1 MVIMATTKRKTIQA
15 RKNMITRLLTT
26 GIIASSLL
34 FGSAIADEG
43 MWQPHQLAQ
52 IKDKLKAAGLKLDPE
67 KMADLNQFPMNAIVS
82 LGGCS
87 ASFLSEQGLV
97 ITNHHCAYGS
107 IQHNSTEENNLLVNG
122 FVAKTM
128 EQEPQASPS
137 ARVYVTESLTD
148 VTKDIK
154 SSIPKGAEGVDYFN
168 AIDKREKELVAECE
182 ASQDYRCNV
191 YSFHGGAEYFLIKQ
205 LAIRDVR
212 LVYAP
217 PSNIGKFGGDTDNWM
232 WPRHTGDWSFYR
244 AYVNK
249 DGQPADF
256 STDNVPFK
264 PKAFLKVNANGV
276 EKDDYVMVLGYPGRT
291 NRYRT
296 DVEVE
301 STFTNVY
308 PTSKRLREEFID
320 VIKANSEDG
329 SEARIKYE
337 STIAG
342 LANYAK
348 NYGSMIESFNKGDM
362 LDRKKQLTADLTKWI
377 NSDKK
382 RKAKYGNAID
392 NLAALIIESNKT
404 QDGDIVMG
412 YLTRSTMMRVAKGL
426 YRLAHEKQKPNVE
439 RRQGFQE
446 RDMKR
451 FGQYMAVVNKRFDE
465 TVEKA
470 LFMHFVKEYAQLP
483 VDQRNATFDA
493 FFNLQNGLDLDKVAA
508 QIESMYANT
517 ELTNTDV
524 RLAWMEK
531 SVDEFKASNDPFI
544 QYAVSQFDN
553 DMIEEE
559 KEKAIGGKL
568 QQARPAYMEAMI
580 AFKKSRNEAVYADA
594 NSSLRITYG
603 NVKGYSPQDGIT
615 ATPFTT
621 LEGMLAKYVPGDDE
635 FDLFDNI
642 RTAIKDKKYGPYKK
656 EALGSVPVNYL
667 TTLDIT
673 GGNSGS
679 ATLNANGEFVGLIFD
694 GVYESIIGD
703 WDYDPTYNRSIH
715 VSVPYMLWVMEYIDG
730 ANNIIDEMTIV
741 K

>member
-1 MVIMATTKRKTIQA
+1 
-15 RKNMITRLLTT
+15 MIKKLLST
-26 GIIASSLL
+26 GIVASSLL
-34 FGSAIADEG
+34 FGAAIADEG
-43 MWQPHQLAQ
+43 MWQPHQLAE

-67 KMADLNQFPMNAIVS
+67 QMADLDSFPMNAIVS

-122 FVAKTM
+122 FVAKSM
-128 EQEPQASPS
+128 DKEPQASPS

-154 SSIPKGAEGVDYFN
+154 ASIPSGSVGVEYFN

-182 ASQDYRCNV
+182 ASQDYRCDV

-249 DGQPADF
+249 DGKPADY

-308 PTSKRLREEFID
+308 PRSKRLREEYID

-362 LDRKKQLTADLTKWI
+362 LERKKQLTADLTKWI
-377 NSDKK
+377 NADKK
-382 RKAKYGNAID
+382 RKAKYGDAIN
-392 NLAALIIESNKT
+392 NLSALIVESNKT
-404 QDGDIVMG
+404 LDGDIVMG
-412 YLTRSTMMRVAKGL
+412 YLGRGTMMNVAKGL

-451 FGQYMAVVNKRFDE
+451 FGQYMGMVNKRFDA

-470 LFMHFVKEYAQLP
+470 LFMHFVKEYAELP

-493 FFNLQNGLDLDKVAA
+493 FFGLEDGLNIEKVSAK
-508 QIESMYANT
+508 IDSMYAKT
-517 ELTNTDV
+517 ELNKTDV

-531 SVDEFKASNDPFI
+531 SVDDFKASNDPFI

-553 DMIEEE
+553 DMAEEE
-559 KEKAIGGKL
+559 KGKDLGGKL

-580 AFKKSRNEAVYADA
+580 AFKKSRGEAVYADA

-603 NVKGYSPQDGIT
+603 NVKGYSPQDGLV

-621 LEGMLAKYVPGDDE
+621 LEGMLAKYIPGDDE

-694 GVYESIIGD
+694 GVYESIVGD

-715 VSVPYMLWVMEYIDG
+715 TSVPYMLWVMEYIDG

>member
-1 MVIMATTKRKTIQA
+1 
-15 RKNMITRLLTT
+15 MIKKILSL
-26 GIIASSLL
+26 GIIASSM
-34 FGSAIADEG
+34 FVSAAIADEG

-97 ITNHHCAYGS
+97 VTNHHCAYGS
-107 IQHNSTEENNLLVNG
+107 IQYNSTEENNLLVNG
-122 FVAKTM
+122 FVAKSM
-128 EQEPQASPS
+128 DKEPQASPN

-154 SSIPKGAEGVDYFN
+154 GSIPKGAEGVDYFN

-182 ASQDYRCNV
+182 SSQDYRCDV

-232 WPRHTGDWSFYR
+232 WPRHTGDWSFCR

-249 DGQPADF
+249 DGKPADY
-256 STDNVPFK
+256 SKDNVPFK

-276 EKDDYVMVLGYPGRT
+276 DEGDYVMVLGYPGTT

-301 STFTNVY
+301 TTFNNVY

-320 VIKANSEDG
+320 VIKENSEDG
-329 SEARIKYE
+329 SEERIKYE

-348 NYGSMIESFNKGDM
+348 NYGSMIESFNKGNM
-362 LDRKKQLTADLTKWI
+362 LERKQQLTADLTKWI

-382 RKAKYGNAID
+382 RKAKYGDAID
-392 NLAALIIESNKT
+392 NLAALIVESNKT
-404 QDGDIVMG
+404 QDGDIVMS
-412 YLTRSTMMRVAKGL
+412 YLGRGTMMRVAKGL

-446 RDMKR
+446 RDIKR
-451 FGQYMAVVNKRFDE
+451 FGQYMGAVNKRYDE

-470 LFMHFVKEYAQLP
+470 LFMHFVKEYAALSA
-483 VDQRNATFDA
+483 DQRNPSFDKY
-493 FFNLQNGLDLDKVAA
+493 FGLTNDFNETSVEA
-508 QIESMYANT
+508 QINKMYANT
-517 ELTNTDV
+517 ELDKADV

-531 SVDEFKASNDPFI
+531 SVADFKASNDPFI
-544 QYAVSQFDN
+544 QFAVSQFEH
-553 DMIEEE
+553 DMKEEE
-559 KEKAIGGKL
+559 KEKTLGGKL

-580 AFKKSRNEAVYADA
+580 AFKQSRNEVVYADA

-603 NVKGYSPQDGIT
+603 NVKGYSPQDGLV

-621 LEGMLAKYVPGDDE
+621 LEGMLAKYKAGDDE

-642 RTAIKDKKYGPYKK
+642 RTAIKNKQYGPYKK
-656 EALGSVPVNYL
+656 ESLGTVPVNYL

-703 WDYDPTYNRSIH
+703 WDYDPEYKRAIH
-715 VSVPYMLWVMEYIDG
+715 VSVPYMLWVMENVDG
-730 ANNIIDEMTIV
+730 ADNIVKEMTIV
-741 K
+741 R